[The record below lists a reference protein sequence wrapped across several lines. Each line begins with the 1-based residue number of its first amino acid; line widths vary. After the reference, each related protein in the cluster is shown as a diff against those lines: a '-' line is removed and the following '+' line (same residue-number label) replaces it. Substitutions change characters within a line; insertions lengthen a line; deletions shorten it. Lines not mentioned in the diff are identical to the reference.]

1 MKLEMY
7 STQDSYNTINK
18 DLSLIKEIEIRLK
31 ANIDLYNPSLIMTK
45 QEFYNNVNYAKL
57 LDRYYF
63 VEIQNHPNNN
73 FILLNLHEDVLQ
85 TYAND
90 ILNSSQD
97 IVKKAAAGN
106 IKQTNISPETIS
118 RYYDSDVKIEQGSSI
133 IMVTSGQPIKNG
145 ELNHD
150 DDRSN

>member
-1 MKLEMY
+1 MKLDLY
-7 STQDSYNTINK
+7 STHDSYNTINK
-18 DLSLIKEIEIRLK
+18 ELSLIKEIEIRLK

-45 QEFYNNVNYAKL
+45 QDFYNNVNYAKL

-63 VEIQNHPNNN
+63 VEIHNHPNNN

-85 TYAND
+85 TYANV

-106 IKQTNISPETIS
+106 IKQTNVSPEIIS
-118 RYYDSDVKIEQGSSI
+118 RYYDSNVKIEHGSSI
-133 IMVTSGQPIKNG
+133 IMVTSGQPISTGEINKN
-145 ELNHD
+145 
-150 DDRSN
+150 

>member
-1 MKLEMY
+1 MKLDLY

-18 DLSLIKEIEIRLK
+18 NLSLIKEIEIRLK
-31 ANIDLYNPSLIMTK
+31 ANIDLYNPTLVMTK
-45 QEFYNNVNYAKL
+45 QVFYKNVNYAKL

-85 TYAND
+85 TYANN

-97 IVKKAAAGN
+97 IIKKAAAGN
-106 IKQTNISPETIS
+106 VKQQNVSPETVS
-118 RYYDSDVKIEQGSSI
+118 RFFDSDVKIDKGSTI
-133 IMVTSGQPIKNG
+133 IMVTSGQPLSTG
-145 ELNHD
+145 EN
-150 DDRSN
+150 NK

>member
-1 MKLEMY
+1 MKLELF
-7 STQDSYNTINK
+7 STHDSYNTINK
-18 DLSLIKEIEIRLK
+18 ELSLIKEIEIRLK

-45 QEFYNNVNYAKL
+45 QNFYNNVNYAKL

-97 IVKKAAAGN
+97 IIKKSAAGN
-106 IKQTNISPETIS
+106 IKQTNVLPETVS
-118 RYYDSDVKIEQGSSI
+118 HYFDSDVKITDGSSI
-133 IMVTSGQPIKNG
+133 IMVTSGQPLATGENNKN
-145 ELNHD
+145 N
-150 DDRSN
+150 

>member
-1 MKLEMY
+1 MKLELY
-7 STQDSYNTINK
+7 STKDSYNTINK
-18 DLSLIKEIEIRLK
+18 ELSLIKEIGIKLK

-45 QEFYNNVNYAKL
+45 QDFYNNVNYAKL

-106 IKQTNISPETIS
+106 IKQTNISSETIS
-118 RYYDSDVKIEQGSSI
+118 KYYDSDAKIEHGSSI
-133 IMVTSGQPIKNG
+133 IMVTSGQPLSTGENNKN
-145 ELNHD
+145 
-150 DDRSN
+150 

>member
-1 MKLEMY
+1 MKLELY

-45 QEFYNNVNYAKL
+45 QDFYKNVNYAKL

-73 FILLNLHEDVLQ
+73 FIVLNLHEDVLQ

-90 ILNSSQD
+90 ILNSNQD
-97 IVKKAAAGN
+97 IIRKSAAGN
-106 IKQTNISPETIS
+106 IKQQNVSPETVT
-118 RYYDSDVKIEQGSSI
+118 RFFDSDVKIENGSSI
-133 IMVTSGQPIKNG
+133 IMVTSGQPISSGKN
-145 ELNHD
+145 NKK
-150 DDRSN
+150 

>member
-1 MKLEMY
+1 MKLDLY

-18 DLSLIKEIEIRLK
+18 ELSLIKEIEIRLK

-45 QEFYNNVNYAKL
+45 QNFYNNVNYAKL

-106 IKQTNISPETIS
+106 IKQTNVLPETIS

-133 IMVTSGQPIKNG
+133 IMVTSGQPISTGENNKN
-145 ELNHD
+145 
-150 DDRSN
+150 

>member
-1 MKLEMY
+1 MKLELY
-7 STQDSYNTINK
+7 STHDSYNTINK
-18 DLSLIKEIEIRLK
+18 ELSLIKEIEIRLK

-45 QEFYNNVNYAKL
+45 QNFYNNVNYAKL

-97 IVKKAAAGN
+97 IIKKSAAGN
-106 IKQTNISPETIS
+106 IKQTNVSPETVS
-118 RYYDSDVKIEQGSSI
+118 HYFDSDVKISNGSSI
-133 IMVTSGQPIKNG
+133 IMVTSGQPLTTGENNKN
-145 ELNHD
+145 N
-150 DDRSN
+150 